1 MFRLNLFSKIHEYKT
16 PADVKSLSWEQ
27 IIRLNPEKV
36 DKNIAVV
43 DETEFN
49 NLDPNQQKALVEL
62 VKIKESDKLNKPLEV
77 DSRQRELENLIA
89 DSEGRI
95 NATQANTFQPPLG
108 GKRRSSYKNKKQT
121 KNKKTKSKNKRRN
134 KRTLRTKK

>member
-1 MFRLNLFSKIHEYKT
+1 MGTNH
-16 PADVKSLSWEQ
+16 
-27 IIRLNPEKV
+27 
-36 DKNIAVV
+36 
-43 DETEFN
+43 
-49 NLDPNQQKALVEL
+49 
-62 VKIKESDKLNKPLEV
+62 
-77 DSRQRELENLIA
+77 RELENLIA

-95 NATQANTFQPPLG
+95 NGIQPNTFPPPLG